1 MADAQ
6 HQNLAAAFAPPSKG
20 KDRAAGLSGLLA
32 PKPKGEPGATEAD
45 DSTRPSASAD
55 PPAAA
60 PAPAAPAPAP
70 ARGRRAP
77 EPAPRRRAP
86 APTTPEPAADEIV
99 NLPVYLPDDLRIQ
112 MQAVMPRGTTY
123 ADVLIEA
130 FEGVTEERLTQYFIP
145 TVRTSASGM
154 PLAPQAP
161 NPGTGPQRQFRV
173 RRAQF
178 DWITQVAERVNA
190 PSRSVLCVAVLRLHL
205 DDRAAAGQTK

>member
-6 HQNLAAAFAPPSKG
+6 HQSLAAAFAPPSKG
-20 KDRAAGLSGLLA
+20 KDRAAALSGLLA
-32 PKPKGEPGATEAD
+32 PKSKDESGATQAD
-45 DSTRPSASAD
+45 DDMSPSAS
-55 PPAAA
+55 
-60 PAPAAPAPAP
+60 PAPSDHAP
-70 ARGRRAP
+70 ARERPRRAL
-77 EPAPRRRAP
+77 EPTSRRRAP
-86 APTTPEPAADEIV
+86 ATTTPAPAADEIV

-130 FEGVTEERLTQYFIP
+130 FEGATEQRLTQYFIP
-145 TVRTSASGM
+145 TARTSASGM

-178 DWITQVAERVNA
+178 DWITQLAERVNA

-205 DDRAAAGQTK
+205 DDRAAAGETK